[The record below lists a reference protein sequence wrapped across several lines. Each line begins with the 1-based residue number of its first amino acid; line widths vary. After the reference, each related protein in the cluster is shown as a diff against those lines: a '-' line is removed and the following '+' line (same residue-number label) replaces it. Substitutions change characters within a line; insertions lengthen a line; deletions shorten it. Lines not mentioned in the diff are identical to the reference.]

1 MIISSALRRILLLV
15 TIFLSVIGFLT
26 SLYLVENHYAPVTS
40 ASFCDLSPSVSCS
53 LVNTSTFSVFLNVPV
68 AAFGALWFVVLMALA
83 LHARKKDGSFTFAL
97 LVWNCIG
104 IISVIYLVIAEII
117 LQALC
122 PFCTVV
128 HAIIIITFIIS
139 IILYLGTSRVSW
151 RKALSDLKTWIVVI
165 LILTLLPL
173 LLFNLGTEEQKD
185 YSSFAQ
191 CLAEKGTFMYG
202 SSRCAV
208 CAKTRVMFGPSF
220 QYITEIE
227 CYPGK
232 ENSQTEL
239 CLEKNIAGTPTWV
252 IEQDGVEVKRHTGFL
267 SIEELKEFSGCE
279 E

>member
-1 MIISSALRRILLLV
+1 MIISSALKKNLLIF

-26 SLYLVENHYAPVTS
+26 SLYLVKNHYAPVTS

-68 AAFGALWFVVLMALA
+68 AVFGTLWFVVLIALA
-83 LHARKKDGSFTFAL
+83 LYARKKDGSFTFAL
-97 LVWNCIG
+97 LAWNCIG
-104 IISVIYLVIAEII
+104 IISVVYLVIAEII

-122 PFCTVV
+122 PFCTIV

-139 IILYLGTSRVSW
+139 LILYLGTPRVSW
-151 RKALSDLKTWIVVI
+151 RKALRDLKAWIVVI

-173 LLFNLGTEEQKD
+173 LLFNLGIEEQKD

-191 CLAEKGTFMYG
+191 CLTEKGTVMYG

-208 CAKTRVMFGPSF
+208 CAKTRAMFGPAF
-220 QYITEIE
+220 QYIPEIE

-239 CLEKNIAGTPTWV
+239 CLEKKIAGTPTWV
-252 IEQDGVEVKRHTGFL
+252 IEQDGVELKRHTGFL